1 MNIWRINI
9 IKDVGERDMQRKI
22 QMIKSLLLTIAAS
35 TVINWLF
42 IIIFVIGLFFN
53 WFTCESFVVIILFQW
68 LELMLLDVNTH
79 YYVVGEEV
87 QYERENGTNETI
99 N

>member
-1 MNIWRINI
+1 
-9 IKDVGERDMQRKI
+9 MQRKI
-22 QMIKSLLLTIAAS
+22 QMIKSLLLTMAAS

-42 IIIFVIGLFFN
+42 IIIFIIGLFFN

-79 YYVVGEEV
+79 YYVGEE
-87 QYERENGTNETI
+87 EEKDNG
-99 N
+99 

>member
-1 MNIWRINI
+1 M
-9 IKDVGERDMQRKI
+9 KRKI

-42 IIIFVIGLFFN
+42 IIIFIIGLFFS
-53 WFTCESFVVIILFQW
+53 WFTCESLVVIILFQW
-68 LELMLLDVNTH
+68 LELMLMNVNTH
-79 YYVVGEEV
+79 YYVQGEEV
-87 QYERENGTNETI
+87 QYERENGTNEII